1 MQGRGGWTGRG
12 RAAGTPGGV
21 LGLRWLKQKP
31 PKKHVLVLMS
41 MTPNQVLV
49 GEQGCRRNEWT
60 TVRCDHPGLIR
71 WSRDPT
77 TGSLGEKGTRRVEG
91 VCGAAATETAGA
103 GGGCPRGRQGVA
115 ALLAPPHFSLHIRE
129 EYCCWSQ
136 LLGPEGLVAPGG
148 RCRPNA
154 AASGHRPG
162 GGLESSA
169 AGLAGTEGLAP
180 PRAEG
185 QPGLPA
191 VSALPWSC
199 GPGDWREQRRGPA
212 VPAPSTRRAQPPPVL
227 PAPRSPQVPPGPRS
241 PWGCCSS
248 DFRWPERVA
257 AGGQSA
263 CWEDTQGSAGPG
275 GQRGRGVGW
284 GRVFLEAPH
293 FHLPRP

>member
-1 MQGRGGWTGRG
+1 MLRPRRQQEQE
-12 RAAGTPGGV
+12 AAAPGGGRESPPCWPLRTSASTSGRSIAVGRSSWV
-21 LGLRWLKQKP
+21 L
-31 PKKHVLVLMS
+31 
-41 MTPNQVLV
+41 
-49 GEQGCRRNEWT
+49 
-60 TVRCDHPGLIR
+60 
-71 WSRDPT
+71 
-77 TGSLGEKGTRRVEG
+77 KGWW
-91 VCGAAATETAGA
+91 
-103 GGGCPRGRQGVA
+103 PQGVA
-115 ALLAPPHFSLHIRE
+115 ADLMLLLRVT
-129 EYCCWSQ
+129 C
-136 LLGPEGLVAPGG
+136 
-148 RCRPNA
+148 
-154 AASGHRPG
+154 PG